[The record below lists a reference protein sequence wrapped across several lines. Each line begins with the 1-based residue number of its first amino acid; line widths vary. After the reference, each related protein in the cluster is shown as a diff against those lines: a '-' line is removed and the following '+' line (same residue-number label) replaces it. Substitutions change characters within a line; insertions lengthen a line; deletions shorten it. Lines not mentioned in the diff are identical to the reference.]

1 MKTICHYDTCSE
13 RDNSEPRTVLSSD
26 KKSKQFLEKGFY
38 NSELY
43 FKKSCLVVK
52 TLIKKGLVLGSF
64 VKEVSSFMVEIL
76 IPGDRCRTGCH
87 DITLQNMQ
95 IVCVRMNRLNK

>member
-1 MKTICHYDTCSE
+1 M
-13 RDNSEPRTVLSSD
+13 
-26 KKSKQFLEKGFY
+26 EKGFY

-64 VKEVSSFMVEIL
+64 VKEVSSFMVFKNSDVIKQIKQVQQKEENSAHKFY
-76 IPGDRCRTGCH
+76 TGSP
-87 DITLQNMQ
+87 QP
-95 IVCVRMNRLNK
+95 